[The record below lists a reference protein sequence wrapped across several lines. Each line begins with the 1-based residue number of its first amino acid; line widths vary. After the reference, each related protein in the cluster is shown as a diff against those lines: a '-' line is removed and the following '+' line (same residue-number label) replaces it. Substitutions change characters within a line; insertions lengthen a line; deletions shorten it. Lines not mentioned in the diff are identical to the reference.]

1 MEPLRIA
8 DVDLKAR
15 LRAFLK
21 NSIDLVLRQDDFND
35 EEKAHLASAIAQV
48 GELDDM
54 SDLNQGNG
62 LLLNWHSI
70 PLLSP

>member
-21 NSIDLVLRQDDFND
+21 NSIDLVLRQDDFNG

-70 PLLSP
+70 PLLLP